1 MAFDELLEY
10 VGKGGR
16 FQILNAILCMLLNIL
31 SSPHDFME
39 NFSSATPA
47 HRCYVQLL
55 DNLTSEANI
64 TVNLTAEALLR
75 VSIPMDLNQKP
86 EQCRRFRQTQ
96 WQLLNSNV
104 STTNNI
110 DLETEPCLDGWIYDQ
125 SVFTSTIRT
134 EWNLVCE
141 YQSFKSFAQAIYMAG
156 FLVGSPLCG
165 FLSDRVGR
173 KPLLLFCCLACG
185 ILGTCC
191 AFAPMFSI
199 YCALRFLFSA
209 CMGTVQF
216 NSLILLLEGT
226 SPKWHP
232 TIITVFGLSM
242 SMGQVLL
249 GGLAYMFRDWH
260 ILQLV
265 VSLPYFIFSLFFCVV
280 SESVRW
286 LIATGQTERALKE
299 LKRIAYINGNKD
311 VAQSLTTEILTYKMK
326 EELNTSEKQFKIKEI
341 IVNPTVCRIV
351 LCGSFLG
358 FSGVFSSHGLMLDV
372 QSLGDDIFL
381 SQFLLGVVEFPSKL
395 LTFFVIRHVGRRPS
409 TTVSFLVAGSCI
421 VVNIFVS
428 KDMATLRLI
437 IFLLVKTSLASF
449 VMIYI
454 AFSNELVPTTLRLT
468 LQSIFN
474 LTTRSAAI
482 FSALVLA
489 TRSYFVHLPMILFGI
504 FPIAASICVYFLPE
518 TFNLP
523 LPDTIEDMEKRDRF
537 RNKGTREKQR
547 KVFLE
552 QGHKNVL

>member
-10 VGKGGR
+10 VGK
-16 FQILNAILCMLLNIL
+16 
-31 SSPHDFME
+31 
-39 NFSSATPA
+39 ATPA

-552 QGHKNVL
+552 TTEC